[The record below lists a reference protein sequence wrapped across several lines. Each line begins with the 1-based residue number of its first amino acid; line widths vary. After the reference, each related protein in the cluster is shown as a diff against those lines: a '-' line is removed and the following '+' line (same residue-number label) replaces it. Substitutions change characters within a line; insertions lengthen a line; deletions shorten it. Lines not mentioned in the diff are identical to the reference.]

1 MESAVLQES
10 NLTIKTL
17 LKLLY
22 NEKVPLFGSDLP
34 AG

>member
-10 NLTIKTL
+10 NLTINTL

-22 NEKVPLFGSDLP
+22 NEKVSLFGSDLP